1 MLEGIITAMVTP
13 FKENEEI
20 DYFATEEMVEKL
32 IATGVHGIFILGT
45 NGEFHVLKTAEKI
58 RFVEKVVEFVDKRV
72 PVYAGAGANSTREVI
87 ELGKKMEAAG
97 ADALSVIT
105 PFFVGLKDEEIY
117 NHYQMIAKNVSLP
130 IVLYN
135 IPKNTGINLSSEV
148 VSRLAEIE
156 NIVGVKDS
164 SGDIKNIEAYI
175 KATEGQKF
183 SVLSGSDSLIL
194 SALEIGASGAIS
206 GTSNVLTINNI
217 EIYREFLAGNLVKAS
232 EWQNSL
238 EEFRRILKHGSI
250 PSVLKQSIQLSGI
263 NVGKP
268 RLPVLPVSD
277 KAALED
283 IETVIENYRR

>member
-20 DYFATEEMVEKL
+20 DYFATEELVEKL
-32 IATGVHGIFILGT
+32 VATGVQGIFILGT
-45 NGEFHVLKTAEKI
+45 NGEFHVLKTEEKI

-72 PVYAGAGANSTREVI
+72 PVYAGAGGNSTNEVI
-87 ELGKKMEAAG
+87 KLGKKLEAAG

-105 PFFVGLKDEEIY
+105 PFFVGLKDEELY
-117 NHYQMIAKNVSLP
+117 NHYRLIAKNVSLP

-135 IPKNTGINLSSEV
+135 IPKNTGINLSSDV
-148 VSRLAEIE
+148 VKKLAEID

-164 SGDIKNIEAYI
+164 SGDIKNIESYI
-175 KATEGQKF
+175 NATKDQKF

-194 SALEIGASGAIS
+194 AALELGATGAIS
-206 GTSNVLTINNI
+206 GTSNVLTIINI
-217 EIYREFLAGNLVKAS
+217 EIYREFLAGNSVKAK
-232 EWQNSL
+232 EWQLSL
-238 EEFRRILKHGSI
+238 EEFRRILKYGSI
-250 PSVLKQSIQLSGI
+250 PSVLKQSLRLSGI
-263 NVGKP
+263 NVGNP

-283 IETVIENYRR
+283 IEQVIKNYRI